1 MPGIEHQLL
10 IISRIKELNN
20 IKDYDKR
27 LAEIIAF
34 KESSLSAD
42 IAALRDYYDDLF
54 SIADLT
60 KTKEGKDVSI
70 IKKVTQ
76 LSIAFD
82 EDQQAQ
88 MDHELLCEN
97 VDKLIGELYWYDRE
111 ILMLYIELGN
121 YRAIEKKTGI
131 PYASAYKTVQKVI
144 KEIKQKVL
152 G

>member
-1 MPGIEHQLL
+1 MMLGIEHQLL

-34 KESSLSAD
+34 KDASLSAH
-42 IAALRDYYDDLF
+42 ISELRDDYDDLF

-60 KTKEGKDVSI
+60 RTKEGKEVSI

-82 EDQQAQ
+82 EEQQEQ
-88 MDHELLCEN
+88 IDYELLCEN
-97 VDKLIGELYWYDRE
+97 VTEAVEGLYWYDKE

-121 YRAIEKKTGI
+121 YRAIERKTGI

-144 KEIKQKVL
+144 KEIKQKIK
-152 G
+152 

>member
-1 MPGIEHQLL
+1 LL

-34 KESSLSAD
+34 KDASLSAH
-42 IAALRDYYDDLF
+42 ISELRDDYDDLF

-60 KTKEGKDVSI
+60 RTKEGKEVSI

-82 EDQQAQ
+82 EEQQEQ
-88 MDHELLCEN
+88 IDYELLCEN
-97 VDKLIGELYWYDRE
+97 VTEAVEGLYWYDKE

-121 YRAIEKKTGI
+121 YRAIERKTGI

-144 KEIKQKVL
+144 KEIKQKIK
-152 G
+152 

>member
-1 MPGIEHQLL
+1 MLGIEHQLL

-34 KESSLSAD
+34 KDASLSAH
-42 IAALRDYYDDLF
+42 ISELRDDYDDLF

-60 KTKEGKDVSI
+60 RTKEGKEVSI

-82 EDQQAQ
+82 EEQQEQ
-88 MDHELLCEN
+88 IDYELLCEN
-97 VDKLIGELYWYDRE
+97 VTEAVEGLYWYDKE

-121 YRAIEKKTGI
+121 YRAIERKTGI

-144 KEIKQKVL
+144 KEIKQKIK
-152 G
+152 